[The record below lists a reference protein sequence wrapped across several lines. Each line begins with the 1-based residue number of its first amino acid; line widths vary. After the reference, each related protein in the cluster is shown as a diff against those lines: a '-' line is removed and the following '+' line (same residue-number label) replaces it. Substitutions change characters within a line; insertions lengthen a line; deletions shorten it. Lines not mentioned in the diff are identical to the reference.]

1 MDLKEIEE
9 WWNDKP
15 DLKRPVYGYWMD
27 VTDWLISRVKEL
39 EKNIYEAHED
49 YRHSTNHQEEHM
61 AELEASNK
69 KLREAVNLAIES
81 QGWDGNDPDDDRW
94 TGFYKKARATILK
107 E

>member
-9 WWNDKP
+9 RWKDKQWFP
-15 DLKRPVYGYWMD
+15 INPYKDIG
-27 VTDWLISRVKEL
+27 WLISRVKEL